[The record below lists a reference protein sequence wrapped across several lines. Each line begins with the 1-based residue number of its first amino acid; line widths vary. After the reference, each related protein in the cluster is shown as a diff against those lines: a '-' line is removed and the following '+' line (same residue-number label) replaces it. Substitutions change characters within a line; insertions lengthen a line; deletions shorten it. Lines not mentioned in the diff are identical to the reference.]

1 MALIHKPKSTK
12 HTHLCQHCGQGWDCM
27 ELESKVKC
35 VVTKAAKVNGEGPWC
50 GLCMH
55 LEMAIR
61 YAGNFGRSEAT
72 IRLQY
77 VKEALKG
84 Q

>member
-1 MALIHKPKSTK
+1 
-12 HTHLCQHCGQGWDCM
+12 M

-61 YAGNFGRSEAT
+61 YAGNFTRPEVVE
-72 IRLQY
+72 RLSY
-77 VKEALKG
+77 IKEALESP
-84 Q
+84 